1 MTGPLTYYTADLHLH
16 TVLSPCAEIEMIP
29 PLIIGQALRLGLGL
43 LAVTDHNSCEN
54 AAALME
60 AGRRAGIVVLPGM
73 ELQTR
78 EEVHLIC
85 LFDGIEQALTWQAS
99 VYARL
104 PKLKNRE
111 EVFGSQ
117 LIVDADGEF
126 VAFQERLLLTSTT
139 FSVEEAMAEVSRLGG
154 LAMPAHVDRPAYSL
168 LSNLGFIPPALAAP
182 ALELS
187 SRLSPAEARTRFP
200 PLRDWPL
207 ICAGDA
213 HRLSEMQNRTL
224 FKIAEPTIAELRLA
238 FAGQQGRKVL
248 AE

>member
-1 MTGPLTYYTADLHLH
+1 VTATLTYYTADLHLH

-29 PLIIGQALRLGLGL
+29 PLIIEQATRLGLRL
-43 LAVTDHNSCEN
+43 LAVTDHNSAEN
-54 AAALME
+54 APALIE

-85 LFDGIEQALTWQAS
+85 LFDRIETALIWQEL
-99 VYARL
+99 VYERL

-154 LAMPAHVDRPAYSL
+154 LVMPAHVDRPAYSL
-168 LSNLGFIPPALAAP
+168 LSNLGFIPPNLPAP

-187 SRLSPAEARTRFP
+187 SRLTPTAARERFP
-200 PLRDWPL
+200 QLREWPL

-213 HRLSEMQNRTL
+213 HRLNEMQNRTL
-224 FKIAEPTIAELRLA
+224 FKIAEPTIAELLLA
-238 FAGQQGRKVL
+238 FAGRQGRKVL